1 MTESLSLF
9 QLVVV
14 GSSAGGIEALSTLV
28 ATLPADFSAPVVI
41 AQHLDPARPSHL
53 AQILAR
59 RAHLPVVIVQDHEPL
74 TPGTIYVVPS
84 NSHVAI
90 TDHDLALLPD
100 GAGRPKP
107 SVDLLL
113 SSAAA
118 VFGEQLIAVILTGT
132 GSDGTA
138 GALAVKQAGG
148 TVIIQDPDT
157 AAYPGM
163 PQSLAPE
170 TVDVVAELAEIGPLL
185 HRLLAGETLP
195 PPANGEPALHA
206 LLEQLRAQSGLD
218 FRLYKRATILRRLQ
232 RRIVT
237 TGSGDLAGYQAY
249 FAANPDEQ
257 QRLIS
262 SFLIKVTQFMRD
274 PEVFDYLRIE
284 LLPTLHAALPAQNAQ
299 LRVWSAGCA
308 TGEEAYSLAI
318 LLCEELGDDLE
329 RVAVKIF
336 ATDVDADAVTFAR
349 HGVYP
354 AAALAGLSPALVA
367 RYFVRSGDSYTVTK
381 RLRGLVVFGEH
392 DLSQRAPFPHIDLV
406 LCRNVLIYF
415 TRELQQRALQLF
427 AFALHDDGT
436 LVLGRTESVSPLAD
450 YFTPMSAQQN
460 VYRRRGPRLPVP
472 LMPMAGGTAALA
484 QRRERRERHER
495 RVVAQDLVLAQQALQ
510 QARSGTENL
519 LLHLPVGVV
528 VVDSHY
534 DIQSI
539 NAAARRLLGIY
550 GSGIGA
556 DLVHLA
562 QRVPSRALRAAIDQ
576 ALRAGA
582 VTPLDAIAVADPLS
596 EAQTVITITCYP
608 HPPGQD
614 GAPAPHA
621 LLLVADVTTLLG
633 DRERLA
639 AAARQQHDSASGL
652 AEANAQLER
661 ANAALALR
669 TEELQ
674 QAAQAHEQ
682 ARVAAE
688 ERAAHQ
694 ARQLEQVAA
703 LNRELVAGNEE
714 LSQANAGLRVLSD
727 TYVLRSEEAQA
738 AVEEIETLNEEMQ
751 ASNEEL
757 ETLNEELQAT
767 VEELNTANADMAARA
782 AELTALT
789 GTLEAE
795 RKQSAREAAQL
806 AAILAGIA
814 DAVLVVDSAGVTLLA
829 NDTYTR
835 WFGDAPRLAD
845 EEGRPLAAEQT
856 PLARAAR
863 AEVFTT
869 AFTVTLDTGER
880 RWYEA
885 VGQPVQGE
893 GAQLWNVV
901 VIRDISERSLRRIQ
915 EQFLGLVSHELR
927 TPLTT
932 IIAALGMLEKRLP
945 DEANEQRY
953 VSSAQG
959 QAKRLAR
966 LIDDLWDVT
975 RLQRGTFSLDL
986 TPVSLEQVV
995 VQTVEIAQSIAPHQT
1010 IRLTATGG
1018 PLLLEGDAD
1027 RLQQVVLNL
1036 LNNAIV
1042 HAPQSAQID
1051 VRLGQLDAMRAELV
1065 VEDTGLGI
1073 APGQLATL
1081 FTRGGPAPNSRRK
1094 ALGLGLGLFIAHQI
1108 VTAHGGTIAVHSTV
1122 GEGTT
1127 FTVTLPLL
1135 VDAAGAQ
1142 A

>member
-1 MTESLSLF
+1 MTDPLSLF

-28 ATLPADFSAPVVI
+28 ATLPTDFSAPVVI

-59 RAHLPVVIVQDHEPL
+59 RAHLPVITVQDHEPL

-90 TDHDLALLPD
+90 TDHDLSLLPD
-100 GAGRPKP
+100 AAGRPKP

-138 GALAVKQAGG
+138 GAVAVKQAGG

-170 TVDVVAELAEIGPLL
+170 TVDVVAELAQIGPLL
-185 HRLLAGETLP
+185 HRLLAGESLP
-195 PPANGEPALHA
+195 PPSNGEPALHA
-206 LLEQLRAQSGLD
+206 LLEQLHTLSGLD

-237 TGSGDLAGYQAY
+237 TASGDLAGYRAY
-249 FAANPDEQ
+249 LAANPDEQ

-274 PEVFDYLRIE
+274 PEMFDYLRTE
-284 LLPTLHAALPAQNAQ
+284 LLPALHAALPAQDAQ
-299 LRVWSAGCA
+299 LRFWSAGCA

-318 LLCEELGDDLE
+318 LLCEELGEDLE
-329 RVAVKIF
+329 RVGVKIF
-336 ATDVDADAVTFAR
+336 ATDVDVDAVTFAR

-354 AAALAGLSPALVA
+354 AAALATLPPALVA

-381 RLRGLVVFGEH
+381 RVRGLVVFGEH
-392 DLSQRAPFPHIDLV
+392 DLSQRAPFPNINLV

-427 AFALHDDGT
+427 AFALHDGGT

-450 YFTPMSAQQN
+450 YFAPVSTQQN
-460 VYRRRGPRLPVP
+460 IYRRRGPRLPAP
-472 LMPMAGGTAALA
+472 LMPVGRGTAALA

-495 RVVAQDLVLAQQALQ
+495 RTVAQDLLQAQQALQ

-528 VVDSHY
+528 VVDSRY

-539 NAAARRLLGIY
+539 NAAARRLLRIY
-550 GSGIGA
+550 GSGIGD

-562 QRVPSRALRAAIDQ
+562 QHVPPRELRAAIDQ
-576 ALRAGA
+576 ALRAGV
-582 VTPLDAIAVADPLS
+582 VTQLDAITIADPLT
-596 EAQTVITITCYP
+596 EVQPVITMTCYP
-608 HPPGQD
+608 HPPGQ
-614 GAPAPHA
+614 GKAPAAHA
-621 LLLVADVTTLLG
+621 LLLVTDVTALVG
-633 DRERLA
+633 DRESLA
-639 AAARQQHDSASGL
+639 AAVRRQHDAGVAL

-669 TEELQ
+669 SEELQ
-674 QAAQAHEQ
+674 QAVEAREQ

-688 ERAAHQ
+688 ERAARH
-694 ARQLEQVAA
+694 ARQLEQVVA
-703 LNRELVAGNEE
+703 LNRELLAANEE
-714 LSQANAGLRVLSD
+714 LSQTNASLRVLSD
-727 TYVLRSEEAQA
+727 TYVVRSEEAQA

-782 AELTALT
+782 TELTTLAE
-789 GTLEAE
+789 TLEAE
-795 RKQSAREAAQL
+795 RRHSAGEAARL

-814 DAVLVVDSAGVTLLA
+814 DAVLVVDQAGITQLA
-829 NDTYTR
+829 NATYTR
-835 WFGDAPRLAD
+835 WFGAAPRLAD
-845 EEGRPLAAEQT
+845 EEGHPLTAEQT
-856 PLARAAR
+856 PQARAAR
-863 AEVFTT
+863 GEAFSIT
-869 AFTVTLDTGER
+869 FTVTQDTGER

-885 VGQPVQGE
+885 LGQPVQGE
-893 GAQLWNVV
+893 GSQLWNVV
-901 VIRDISERSLRRIQ
+901 VIRDISERSLRRLQ

-932 IIAALGMLEKRLP
+932 IIAALGTMEQRLP
-945 DEANEQRY
+945 KEPAAQRY
-953 VSSAQG
+953 LQMAVA

-966 LIDDLWDVT
+966 LIDDLWEIT
-975 RLQRGTFSLDL
+975 RLQQGTFSLNL
-986 TPVSLEQVV
+986 APVALRQIV
-995 VQTVEIAQSIAPHQT
+995 VQTVEVAQSIAPHQT
-1010 IRLTATGG
+1010 IHLTTTEE
-1018 PLLLEGDAD
+1018 PFLLQGDAD

-1042 HAPQSAQID
+1042 HAPQSSQIE
-1051 VRLGQLDAMRAELV
+1051 VRLERLANNRVALV
-1065 VEDTGLGI
+1065 VEDAGLGI
-1073 APGQLATL
+1073 PPEQLANL
-1081 FTRGGPAPNSRRK
+1081 FNRTAPDSPRRK
-1094 ALGLGLGLFIAHQI
+1094 AQGLGLGLFIAHQI
-1108 VTAHGGTIAVHSTV
+1108 VTAHGGTIAVRSTV

-1127 FTVTLPLL
+1127 FTVMLPLL
-1135 VDAAGAQ
+1135 IETPALTP
-1142 A
+1142 